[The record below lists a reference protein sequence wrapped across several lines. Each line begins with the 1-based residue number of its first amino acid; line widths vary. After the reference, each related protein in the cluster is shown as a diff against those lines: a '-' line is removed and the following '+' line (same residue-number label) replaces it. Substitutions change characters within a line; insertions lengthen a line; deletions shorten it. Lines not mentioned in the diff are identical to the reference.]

1 MESVVKFQK
10 CNRIVVLAY
19 CLNFYEYIVN
29 SDSSRQYTKKYIY
42 YNLLVRHI
50 NFTLKHQ

>member
-1 MESVVKFQK
+1 MESVVKFKK
-10 CNRIVVLAY
+10 CNLVVLAY
-19 CLNFYEYIVN
+19 CLDLDEYVVS

-50 NFTLKHQ
+50 NFTLNHQ